1 MAFNLNTAT
10 IPELTLNRGKGSALY
25 VQLAKELE
33 NFIASGTLKSGDRLP
48 SERELAKQLGLSR
61 TTVVNSY
68 RELESRGFVR
78 SHVGR
83 GTFVCANSESTD
95 APFAWRGKVSAT
107 AELINSSWTV
117 GDLIRDSSNPDVISF
132 AGLLPALSCF
142 PTDDYRRAM
151 DKVIRSHAA
160 HGLGVAPSEGEW
172 RFRTQ
177 IARRFGAKPQQ
188 VLIVSGAQEGL
199 DLIGRCLLDPGDAVI
214 IDRPGY
220 VGAIQNFRAAGARLI
235 GWDIV
240 RADLN
245 ELEDLILRY
254 RPKLIWTNPTFQNPT
269 GRSLSL
275 KERQEL
281 LELTYRYRVPLAEDD
296 PYRDTSLRGA
306 APPTLFQL
314 DAANNTVIYI
324 GTFSKTLA
332 PGLRLGWV
340 LASEYIVEQLA
351 SIKERQVLFTGGLNQ
366 MVLAEFLENGTYED
380 YLTRLKVEHTKRLN
394 VMIRSLRQYFSAASL
409 AINSPAGGLHVWC
422 HLSGEVESRQLAR
435 HALSRRV
442 VLANGEMFYPDNGAG
457 VREFRL
463 CFTSMSAV
471 KIEEGVKSLSDAF
484 IAAKSESS
492 GVKRSRVSIV

>member
-1 MAFNLNTAT
+1 MASNLITVA
-10 IPELTLNRGKGSALY
+10 IPELSFKRGKGSALY
-25 VQLAKELE
+25 VQLAKALE
-33 NFIASGTLKSGDRLP
+33 GFIASGKLKSGDRLP

-61 TTVVNSY
+61 TTIVNSY
-68 RELESRGFVR
+68 RELESRGFLR

-83 GTFVCANSESTD
+83 GTFVCANSEATD

-117 GDLIRDSSNPDVISF
+117 RDLIRDSSNPDLISF
-132 AGLLPALSCF
+132 ASLLPALNCF

-151 DKVIRSHAA
+151 DKAIRSQATHA
-160 HGLGVAPSEGEW
+160 LGIAPSEGEW

-177 IARRFGAKPQQ
+177 IARRFGAKADQ
-188 VLIVSGAQEGL
+188 VLIVSGAQQGL
-199 DLIGRCLLDPGDAVI
+199 DLVGRCLLDPGDAVI

-220 VGAIQNFRAAGARLI
+220 VGAIQNFRAAGARLV

-254 RPKLIWTNPTFQNPT
+254 RPKLICTNPTFQNPT

-275 KERQEL
+275 KERREL
-281 LELTYRYRVPLAEDD
+281 LDLTSRYRVPLVEDD
-296 PYRDTSLRGA
+296 PCRDTSLGGPV
-306 APPTLFQL
+306 PPSLFQL
-314 DAANNTVIYI
+314 DAANNTVISL
-324 GTFSKTLA
+324 GSFSKSLA

-351 SIKERQVLFTGGLNQ
+351 SIKERQILFTGGLNQ
-366 MVLAEFLENGTYED
+366 MILAEFLENGTYED
-380 YLTRLKVEHTKRLN
+380 HLTRLRDEHRKRLN
-394 VMIRSLRQYFSAASL
+394 VMIRSLRRYFSAASL
-409 AINSPAGGLHVWC
+409 AINSPDGGLHVWC
-422 HLSGEVESRQLAR
+422 QLSGEVEIRQLAR
-435 HALSRRV
+435 HAMSRGV

-457 VREFRL
+457 GRQFRL

-484 IAAKSESS
+484 IAAKLESS
-492 GVKRSRVSIV
+492 GIKRSRVSIV